1 MTLSLPE
8 DVEPHLGTD
17 ADLSDARNPGCYA
30 LRLTKPD
37 DLASAWD
44 RQFDTRP
51 EWFDAFAEKPACVY
65 VGSARD
71 VLRRLEEHRDG
82 EVRTTVLTELCEIES
97 LRNLWLLPASTERH
111 QREFEERKVARLMRR
126 EYPETYVHQR

>member
-17 ADLSDARNPGCYA
+17 ADLSDAHRPGCYA

-37 DLASAWD
+37 DPASAWD

-51 EWFDAFAEKPACVY
+51 EWFDAFVERPKIVY
-65 VGSARD
+65 VGSAGD
-71 VLRRLEEHRDG
+71 TLRRLEEHRDG
-82 EVRTTVLTELCEIES
+82 DVRTTVLTELCEIES
-97 LRNLWLLPASTERH
+97 LRNVWLLPASTDRH
-111 QREFEERKVARLMRR
+111 EREFEERKVARLMRR
-126 EYPETYVHQR
+126 EYPDTFVRQA